1 MWNRINYLVGLTK
14 PSKYTGKAEAT
25 NEAASVEATGKE
37 SKFIYPPMVTLRLGD
52 LFYDQP
58 CVISSV
64 GINIPDDTNWES
76 LRSEDY
82 YYDSSPTNRIKIDGT
97 KSRQLPMKVD
107 VQVQL
112 KMLEKRQ
119 ALGSDGHYG
128 NSDGKDWKL

>member
-1 MWNRINYLVGLTK
+1 
-14 PSKYTGKAEAT
+14 
-25 NEAASVEATGKE
+25 
-37 SKFIYPPMVTLRLGD
+37 MVTLRLGD

>member
-1 MWNRINYLVGLTK
+1 M
-14 PSKYTGKAEAT
+14 AEILANL
-25 NEAASVEATGKE
+25 NEGENKFITTGKE

-76 LRSEDY
+76 LREDNY
-82 YYDSSPTNRIKIDGT
+82 YYDSSPKNRIEIKGT